1 MPTPDLATFLEQ
13 ATLGALRGGLRGEA
27 TPASSRRDLGAF
39 WQAKKQRDGDV
50 VRVKFTDLDGR
61 VRLTTLK
68 LDLR

>member
-13 ATLGALRGGLRGEA
+13 ATLGELRGEA
-27 TPASSRRDLGAF
+27 APSTASSRRDLGAF